1 MMLQQADIWRLG
13 PEILKE
19 LWQSF
24 SFKEGAWYQLKDLDV
39 VVQESFPRTSYKRA
53 YENLM
58 EGRPVWDRVNNTVWV
73 PVGQFNGSNLVGVL
87 TLKGVERTVSPEED
101 SRWLPVLSQLVDNLY
116 MNKKQQTIQTNHGD
130 VPVYLKLWLW
140 ALRRGEHEKIF
151 PFILYVSGT
160 DVRSIKLSKIFK
172 EINFLGGNDR
182 ETWWAVSGSQDKG
195 ALYFEKLSKAGAKR
209 AFLFETEVYLRE
221 ERSIEKEFS
230 RLKKISKRLAFRM
243 LSTFGI
249 DDLLKRSGIGDD
261 VEFLSAMEKLSRLRG
276 YSSIYG
282 LYGPGFRFE
291 NKDGLRSIFRG
302 ESVFFFLKE
311 DGPSSTSLLNDLDG
325 VNVFFETSKETV
337 SKIKVNIFQA
347 LFWTALHGSLLK
359 EGSFFQ
365 TDSVTFQ
372 LAGDECFALG
382 DLKAAK
388 YYYQKTVKLNEQ
400 NVEAWNS
407 LGVCYARLGR
417 KKMAERAF
425 EEAIKRAPS
434 DCMGYYNLGEIFLTR
449 GEIEKAIK
457 VLARAHELCR
467 DEKAIST
474 RYLEALIENYNDS
487 EALRLLTEIKANL
500 NNTKIPFR
508 IERALARAEFLL
520 GDLKAASVRARR
532 VLSSRSADPEALFIV
547 AFALF
552 SLEGEKNA
560 AYKLLRPIKLSNF
573 SSNRMRS
580 KYIDFL
586 RIDVLPSRRE
596 EI

>member
-1 MMLQQADIWRLG
+1 MLQQADIWRLG
-13 PEILKE
+13 PEVLKE

-24 SFKEGAWYQLKDLDV
+24 SFKEGAWYQFEDLEV

-116 MNKKQQTIQTNHGD
+116 MNKKQMSIQTNRGE
-130 VPVYLKLWLW
+130 VPLYLKLWLW
-140 ALRRGEHEKIF
+140 ALRRGEHEKVF
-151 PFILYVSGT
+151 PFILYILGT
-160 DVRSIKLSKIFK
+160 DIQSINLPKIFK
-172 EINFLGGNDR
+172 EIIYLGGNNH
-182 ETWWAVSGSQDKG
+182 EGWWAVSGSQDKG
-195 ALYFEKLSKAGAKR
+195 ALYFEKLSKAGVKR

-261 VEFLSAMEKLSRLRG
+261 VEFLSAMGKLSRLRG

-291 NKDGLRSIFRG
+291 DKDGLRSIFRG

-388 YYYQKTVKLNEQ
+388 YYYKKTVKLNEQ

-407 LGVCYARLGR
+407 LGVCYARLGK
-417 KKMAERAF
+417 KKMAEMAF

-449 GEIEKAIK
+449 GEIKKAIK

-474 RYLEALIENYNDS
+474 RYLEALIENYDDS

-508 IERALARAEFLL
+508 IERALARAEFFL

-532 VLSSRSADPEALFIV
+532 VLSSRSSDPEALFIV

-552 SLEGEKNA
+552 AFEGEKDA

-586 RIDVLPSRRE
+586 RDKKLDE
-596 EI
+596 